1 MSRIKKLLMVVVALL
16 LLAVGGLYLYKD
28 AAVRSGVIA
37 SGDQVLGAES
47 TTLDSASLDLFGG
60 GLALRGLKLN
70 NPEGYQQPH
79 FGSECGSG
87 QSGGHRC
94 AAIPSY
100 CRPCCRR

>member
-1 MSRIKKLLMVVVALL
+1 MSRIKKLLVVVVALL

-28 AAVRSGVIA
+28 AAVLSGVIA

-79 FGSECGSG
+79 FF
-87 QSGGHRC
+87 QLGGII
-94 AAIPSY
+94 ATEGPGG
-100 CRPCCRR
+100 